1 MPVRWLNC
9 AMVRCRRCC
18 VKARMTASPRA
29 SEVMKFGSPVRPSI
43 SEAGVTNLGFGATMS
58 AFLAGDAR
66 VARFPGVA
74 GFFDAGV
81 VEDGMRRFR
90 GGRGD
95 NLIQSSIN
103 AQYFGNR
110 PLTAASRAM

>member
-43 SEAGVTNLGFGATMS
+43 SEAGVTNLGFGAAMS
-58 AFLAGDAR
+58 APFLTGVAR
-66 VARFPGVA
+66 VARLPGVA
-74 GFFDAGV
+74 GFFDDGV
-81 VEDGMRRFR
+81 VEDGMRTFPRRARRQSYPEFDKRTIFR
-90 GGRGD
+90 
-95 NLIQSSIN
+95 
-103 AQYFGNR
+103 
-110 PLTAASRAM
+110 

>member
-1 MPVRWLNC
+1 MPVRWLSC

-43 SEAGVTNLGFGATMS
+43 SEAGGADLGFGATMS
-58 AFLAGDAR
+58 AAFLAGVAR

-74 GFFDAGV
+74 GFFDL

-95 NLIQSSIN
+95 NLIPE
-103 AQYFGNR
+103 FD
-110 PLTAASRAM
+110 